1 MLRKLMLDLGL
12 EVSSTPP
19 TPEQWNLLLDWE
31 LREDFPFPLPESCR
45 PAASLE
51 ECRERLVR
59 ESRGMEEVVVQT
71 DHEGRFV
78 YINDAWTKLS
88 GFSIEEMLGRP
99 SHDFIH
105 PADRDRN
112 LSYYQPMLE
121 GRTDFARYQMRYLKK
136 DGGYLWGEV
145 HTRRIDGPRGEFL
158 GVVGIMRDASRVRAA
173 EEEVRRRD
181 ELAKGVA
188 EATEH
193 LLTAPSQGT
202 AVNRALAALGRAS
215 GMDRIRVFEFIP
227 DPMSPA
233 PLLSLAHEWVA
244 EGIEPE
250 LGKPELQGYPP
261 PPELASIFARLA
273 LGEMVAGSTRTM
285 PEDARRFFESDGIR
299 AALIAPIFVESRLWG
314 VLRYDMLRA
323 ERTLA
328 AGEKAILGAVA
339 NSFAGALARQQAL
352 DELRETKEEALASS
366 SAKSTFLATM
376 SHEIRTPLNA
386 VVGMTELLLST
397 PLQVEQSEYAEA
409 IRASSQVL
417 LSLLNDILDFSRIET
432 GKLDLDA
439 RPLEPASCI
448 EGCLKWLDVQARAK
462 GLALRLDVDPRVPRL
477 VLGDGARL
485 RQVLVNVVGNA
496 IKFTERG
503 GVQVDVAATTRR
515 EGAGDRAT
523 LRFSVRDTGIGIPED
538 RLGHLFQP
546 FSQIDVSLT
555 RRYGGIGLGLIISR
569 RLVEMMGGEM
579 IVESRSGQ
587 GSVFSFTI
595 DVPLLEAAPVP
606 VASAAPSEPAPAPA
620 AARPPAETAKAAEPS
635 APRILLAEDNIVN
648 QKVAVRMLQR
658 LGYGADVV
666 ADGVEAVAAAARQ
679 EYDLVLMDINMPEMD
694 GLEACRR
701 IRAAQ
706 EGQWGPRI
714 VALTALAMQ
723 GDRERCLMAGMDDY
737 VAKPVKIEELQRVVE
752 ACRRPTS
759 QNG

>member
-12 EVSSTPP
+12 EVCSTPP

-188 EATEH
+188 EATDH

-273 LGEMVAGSTRTM
+273 LGEMVADSARTM
-285 PEDARRFFESDGIR
+285 PEDAPVTNI
-299 AALIAPIFVESRLWG
+299 
-314 VLRYDMLRA
+314 
-323 ERTLA
+323 
-328 AGEKAILGAVA
+328 
-339 NSFAGALARQQAL
+339 
-352 DELRETKEEALASS
+352 
-366 SAKSTFLATM
+366 
-376 SHEIRTPLNA
+376 
-386 VVGMTELLLST
+386 
-397 PLQVEQSEYAEA
+397 
-409 IRASSQVL
+409 
-417 LSLLNDILDFSRIET
+417 
-432 GKLDLDA
+432 
-439 RPLEPASCI
+439 
-448 EGCLKWLDVQARAK
+448 
-462 GLALRLDVDPRVPRL
+462 
-477 VLGDGARL
+477 
-485 RQVLVNVVGNA
+485 
-496 IKFTERG
+496 ERG
-503 GVQVDVAATTRR
+503 I
-515 EGAGDRAT
+515 AG
-523 LRFSVRDTGIGIPED
+523 
-538 RLGHLFQP
+538 
-546 FSQIDVSLT
+546 
-555 RRYGGIGLGLIISR
+555 
-569 RLVEMMGGEM
+569 
-579 IVESRSGQ
+579 
-587 GSVFSFTI
+587 
-595 DVPLLEAAPVP
+595 
-606 VASAAPSEPAPAPA
+606 PA
-620 AARPPAETAKAAEPS
+620 
-635 APRILLAEDNIVN
+635 
-648 QKVAVRMLQR
+648 
-658 LGYGADVV
+658 
-666 ADGVEAVAAAARQ
+666 
-679 EYDLVLMDINMPEMD
+679 
-694 GLEACRR
+694 
-701 IRAAQ
+701 
-706 EGQWGPRI
+706 
-714 VALTALAMQ
+714 
-723 GDRERCLMAGMDDY
+723 
-737 VAKPVKIEELQRVVE
+737 
-752 ACRRPTS
+752 
-759 QNG
+759 